1 MNETR
6 IKMEYLVSYLLISLM
21 FFVSLNKCESPWPAG
36 INATVYYETGCPY
49 DKSFIEQQ
57 LNPILEGN
65 LSNYVNLQLLSFDSK
80 SQKPTTIR
88 WVCYGDRKETCP
100 HEIDATKDPA
110 SLELG
115 VNLTCLQA
123 FMCYLRELKRHL
135 EYKPIDSVD
144 KFCTASHDG
153 LYLAPFLNCSAE
165 EMELHFKKPNNTFG
179 DETLDKIDLKSNLK
193 PEEKNVAITTI
204 NWEMKSV
211 CMDRVNR
218 AKASERGVQSDR
230 LKAEKIKLDESS
242 AGAHALININ
252 NLVLGFFVYLSIH
265 FYYNKVE

>member
-80 SQKPTTIR
+80 GQPYKHGCLGPRDRQCSGQIDYSDKYFTPIPT
-88 WVCYGDRKETCP
+88 
-100 HEIDATKDPA
+100 
-110 SLELG
+110 G
-115 VNLTCLQA
+115 VNEWC
-123 FMCYLRELKRHL
+123 FKDMICILRELKKRF
-135 EYKPIDSVD
+135 EKQPIAS
-144 KFCTASHDG
+144 KEEFCDLSDLSFFFNPTLCWNPG
-153 LYLAPFLNCSAE
+153 T
-165 EMELHFKKPNNTFG
+165 ELHFKKPNNTFG

>member
-6 IKMEYLVSYLLISLM
+6 LKMEYLVSYLLIGLM

-165 EMELHFKKPNNTFG
+165 EMGKFL
-179 DETLDKIDLKSNLK
+179 
-193 PEEKNVAITTI
+193 
-204 NWEMKSV
+204 
-211 CMDRVNR
+211 
-218 AKASERGVQSDR
+218 
-230 LKAEKIKLDESS
+230 
-242 AGAHALININ
+242 
-252 NLVLGFFVYLSIH
+252 
-265 FYYNKVE
+265 

>member
-80 SQKPTTIR
+80 PKKYPTYAI
-88 WVCYGDRKETCP
+88 WICYDDSRGTC
-100 HEIDATKDPA
+100 HDDLDIIKKDPE
-110 SLELG
+110 S
-115 VNLTCLQA
+115 VSCLK
-123 FMCYLRELKRHL
+123 FLMCYLRKLKEHFEYEPIESADDFCSISSLGHYHFAYQTCRPKELK
-135 EYKPIDSVD
+135 
-144 KFCTASHDG
+144 
-153 LYLAPFLNCSAE
+153 
-165 EMELHFKKPNNTFG
+165 LHFKKPNNTFG